1 MELSKYLRD
10 YSRTIPGKQQ
20 LLIGAYAKALEVIP
34 RQLCDNAGFDA
45 TNILNKLRAKHA
57 QVGWRKYSCII
68 LWNKQ
73 SAERTFVPLR
83 MWRKWSCC
91 NVTVLCVCVVLLQGG
106 MWYGVDINNEDIAD
120 NFTNCV
126 WEPSIVRINALTA
139 ASEAAC
145 LILSVDETIKNPRSS
160 MDGPPGGAGRG
171 RGRGRP
177 HAHWKKAR
185 TNPLLNWCYGPPCSV

>member
-10 YSRTIPGKQQ
+10 YSRTIPGKMQ
-20 LLIGAYAKALEVIP
+20 LLIGAYAKALEIIP

-57 QVGWRKYSCII
+57 QVGF
-68 LWNKQ
+68 KQ
-73 SAERTFVPLR
+73 HSQITLHTFGYICDHDRLKTP
-83 MWRKWSCC
+83 S
-91 NVTVLCVCVVLLQGG
+91 LQGG

-120 NFTNCV
+120 NFVNCV
-126 WEPSIVRINALTA
+126 WEPSVVRINALTA

-145 LILSVDETIKNPRSS
+145 LILSVDETIKNPRSTA
-160 MDGPPGGAGRG
+160 DGPSGGGGRG

-177 HAHWKKAR
+177 HAH
-185 TNPLLNWCYGPPCSV
+185 